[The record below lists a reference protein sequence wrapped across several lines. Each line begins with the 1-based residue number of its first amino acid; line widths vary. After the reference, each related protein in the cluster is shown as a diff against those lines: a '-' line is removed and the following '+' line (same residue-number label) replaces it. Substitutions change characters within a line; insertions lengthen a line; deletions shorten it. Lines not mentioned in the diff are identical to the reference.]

1 MPLEAR
7 LNTIDSACSTERLS
21 ASLLEMSGTAAD
33 TLAYLGGGVERD
45 IHLVAGLLAE
55 RRGGGSEPRLDRACA
70 QHLDLSRHSRAGDRA
85 QQQCRPLSHL
95 RSPRNRANYH
105 SLIRRGRPNLSRP
118 SSISES
124 RAPLSNMILK

>member
-55 RRGGGSEPRLDRACA
+55 RRGGGSEPGLDCACA
-70 QHLDLSRHSRAGDRA
+70 QHLDLSRHGRTGDRA
-85 QQQCRPLSHL
+85 QQQCRPVSHL
-95 RSPRNRANYH
+95 RLPKLRK
-105 SLIRRGRPNLSRP
+105 LPQTLLSGHDTQ
-118 SSISES
+118 ES
-124 RAPLSNMILK
+124 